1 MAIVAKHGATIVP
14 RSIAQY
20 DPRTFGELKKP
31 FFIEASAE
39 QVLDEIKPMEFD
51 FLPGDRFIAIDTE
64 TFAYPQIDNNR
75 MPVTVQRRWIKRGS
89 KYIPNDFPFCYSIS
103 DGTHSF
109 VVYDTLQNKWAEF
122 KKLQPLFGDRSIS
135 KVGHNIDFDLHMFAN
150 TGVDVKGRLHDTMHL
165 SKLIRPDAFQHS
177 LLSLAEEMVQ
187 QGIPAVPEFEHMLDA
202 YKALH
207 RITDY
212 REFPKE
218 LMIQYTGAD
227 TWNTIHAF
235 KWLYPMLILDDQ
247 YDLYEIES
255 QMIIVAYWMER
266 NGVLLDPSY
275 KDKLIPEL
283 QEEVDTAE
291 RKIYEDAGC
300 RFNIN
305 SSAQLYEVLKRLGYA
320 NKVKR
325 KPPTDAMLA
334 KGITEGNP
342 SFDKYEMERL
352 EQEGVPL
359 IADIQQYKASEKLLN
374 TFAIKLY
381 ELADSTN
388 TVHCNINTMEAK
400 TGRFSISVP
409 SMQNM
414 PRRKDSRVRNAF
426 VAPEG
431 FTLYDFD
438 FKSQESII
446 LVHYSRSQYL
456 MNIINNGGDIHK
468 AVAAIIYSIPYD
480 QVSKELRNIS
490 KSVEFAI
497 VYGAGASKVAAMT
510 GLSLEEAG
518 LAMRQFLKN
527 APEVDM
533 FIRTANKIGK
543 ERGKVRTIRH
553 RVVCLEHGREYA
565 CVNYVIQG
573 SAADSTKGRMI
584 DIHKFLRAN
593 KYKTYIS
600 IQVHDS
606 LLNVVADDEQELLG
620 YLRWLQTERELFRVP
635 VTVDV
640 AKCTPTWRDKEDIDV
655 ETVQPP
661 EDQLLAMKSYDI
673 WNEGILH
680 M

>member
-1 MAIVAKHGATIVP
+1 MAIKSKYAATIMP
-14 RSIAQY
+14 RTKTQY
-20 DPRTFGELKKP
+20 DPATFGELQKP
-31 FFIEASAE
+31 FFAEATAE
-39 QVLDEIKPMEFD
+39 RVLDEIKPATFD
-51 FLPGDRFIAIDTE
+51 FLPGERFIAVDTE
-64 TFAYPQIDNNR
+64 TFAYPQISNNR
-75 MPVTVQRRWIKRGS
+75 MPSNVQRRWIKRGS
-89 KYIPNDFPFCYSIS
+89 KYIPNDFPFCYSIC
-103 DGTHSF
+103 DGTQSF
-109 VVYDTLQNKWAEF
+109 VVYDTLQNGFKEF
-122 KKLQPLFGDRSIS
+122 KKLQPLLSDRSIS
-135 KVGHNIDFDLHMFAN
+135 KVGHNIDFDLHMIAN
-150 TGVDVKGRLHDTMHL
+150 TGVDIKGRLHDTLHL
-165 SKLIRPDAFQHS
+165 SKLLRPDAFQHS
-177 LLSLAEEMVQ
+177 LLGLAEEMVQ

-207 RITDY
+207 RITNYMD
-212 REFPKE
+212 FPKE

-235 KWLYPMLILDDQ
+235 EWLYPMLTFEDQ
-247 YDLYEIES
+247 LPLYEIES

-266 NGVLLDPSY
+266 NGVLLDPNY

-291 RKIYEDAGC
+291 RRIYEDAGC

-305 SSAQLYEVLKRLGYA
+305 SSAQLFSVLQRLGYGG
-320 NKVKR
+320 KVKR
-325 KPPTDAMLA
+325 KQPTEAMLA

-352 EQEGVPL
+352 ESEGVPL

-414 PRRKDSRVRNAF
+414 PRRKDSRVRSAF
-426 VAPEG
+426 VAPPG
-431 FTLYDFD
+431 FCLYDFD

-456 MNIINNGGDIHK
+456 MDIINRGGDIHT
-468 AVAAIIYSIPYD
+468 AVASIIYSIPYD
-480 QVSKELRNIS
+480 EVSKELRNIS

-497 VYGAGASKVAAMT
+497 VYGAGAAKVSAMT

-518 LAMRQFLKN
+518 LAMRQFLRN

-533 FIRTANKIGK
+533 FIRTANKVGK

-553 RVVCLEHGREYA
+553 RVVCLERGREYA

-593 KYKTYIS
+593 NYKSYIS

-606 LLNVVADDEQELLG
+606 LLNVVADDELELLS

-640 AKCTPTWRDKEDIDV
+640 AKCTPTWRDKEDINVDAT
-655 ETVQPP
+655 EPP
-661 EDQLLAMKSYDI
+661 ADQLQAMHDYDI

>member
-1 MAIVAKHGATIVP
+1 MAIQAKAGATIVP
-14 RSIAQY
+14 RSVAQY
-20 DPRTFGELKKP
+20 SPATFATLKKP
-31 FFIEASAE
+31 FLIEATAE
-39 QVLDEIKPMEFD
+39 QVLAEIKPKEFK
-51 FLPGDRFIAIDTE
+51 FLPGEKFIAIDTE
-64 TFAYPQIDNNR
+64 TFAYAQIDNNR
-75 MPVTVQRRWIKRGS
+75 MPANVQRRWIKRGS
-89 KYIPNDFPFCYSIS
+89 KYIPNDFPFCYSIC

-109 VVYDTLQNKWAEF
+109 VVYDTLQNGWAEF
-122 KKLQPLFGDRSIS
+122 KKLQPLLGDRSIS
-135 KVGHNIDFDLHMFAN
+135 KVGHNLDFDLHMFAN
-150 TGVDVKGRLHDTMHL
+150 TGVDIKGRLHDTMHL
-165 SKLIRPDAFQHS
+165 SKLLRPDAFQHS
-177 LLSLAEEMVQ
+177 LLSLAEAMVLQ
-187 QGIPAVPEFEHMLDA
+187 EIDAIPEFEHMLDA
-202 YKALH
+202 YKELH

-227 TWNTIHAF
+227 TWNTLKAF
-235 KWLYPMLILDDQ
+235 EWLYPLLTIDDQ
-247 YDLYEIES
+247 QGLYEIES
-255 QMIIVAYWMER
+255 QMILVAYWMER
-266 NGVLLDPSY
+266 KGVKLDPAY
-275 KDKLIPEL
+275 ADKLIPEL
-283 QEEVDTAE
+283 QQEVDAAE
-291 RKIYEDAGC
+291 RKIYEEAGT

-305 SSAQLYEVLKRLGYA
+305 SSAQLYAVLDRLGYA
-320 NKVKR
+320 GKVRR
-325 KPPTDAMLA
+325 KPPTEAMLA

-342 SFDKYEMERL
+342 SFDKIEMERL
-352 EQEGVPL
+352 EREGVPL

-381 ELADSTN
+381 ELADSSD
-388 TVHCNINTMEAK
+388 TVHCNINTIEAK

-414 PRRKDSRVRNAF
+414 PRRKDSRVRTAF

-431 FTLYDFD
+431 YTLYDFD

-456 MNIINNGGDIHK
+456 MDIINNGGDIHK
-468 AVAAIIYSIPYD
+468 AVASIIYSIPYD
-480 QVSKELRNIS
+480 EVSKELRNIS

-497 VYGAGASKVAAMT
+497 VYGAGASKVAQMT

-518 LAMRQFLKN
+518 MAMRQFLKN

-533 FIRTANKIGK
+533 FIRTANKVGK
-543 ERGKVRTIRH
+543 ERGKVRTIR
-553 RVVCLEHGREYA
+553 RRTVCLERGREYA

-593 KYKTYIS
+593 KYKSYIS

-606 LLNVVADDEQELLG
+606 LLNVVADDELELLG

-640 AKCTPTWRDKEDIDV
+640 AKCTPTWRDKEDIDIDAI
-655 ETVQPP
+655 QPP
-661 EDQLLAMKSYDI
+661 EDQLEAMRNYDL

-680 M
+680 I